1 MDMHEPVFELI
12 KELETIEPST
22 LFGCSNLQK
31 VLEVGGTLIL
41 IMKCSVIRNNIHI
54 LPSRVHDLWF

>member
-12 KELETIEPST
+12 EGLETTEPST

-31 VLEVGGTLIL
+31 VLEVDRTLIL
-41 IMKCSVIRNNIHI
+41 IVKCSVICNSIHI
-54 LPSRVHDLWF
+54 LPSRVQDLWF